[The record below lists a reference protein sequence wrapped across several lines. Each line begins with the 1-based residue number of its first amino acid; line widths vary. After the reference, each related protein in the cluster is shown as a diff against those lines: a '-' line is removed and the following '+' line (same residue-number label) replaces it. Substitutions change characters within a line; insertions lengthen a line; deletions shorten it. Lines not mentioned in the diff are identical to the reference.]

1 MTKVSIKAKLKQKTI
16 VGEKLILKE
25 EGIEG
30 LKKIDEF
37 LKK

>member
-1 MTKVSIKAKLKQKTI
+1 MTIEIKVKLKQKTND
-16 VGEKLILKE
+16 GEKVILKE
-25 EGIEG
+25 EGIIG